1 MSAGQVSSGR
11 TDSTALWL
19 EPESNHTSRMFIS
32 RAKLV
37 PPHDPQVSPSG
48 TNSSV
53 GRSYQASAPKRS
65 NTEAAFSTMA
75 DETTASPQLV
85 QSSAGIGTPHAR
97 CRDTHQSGLL
107 ATML

>member
-1 MSAGQVSSGR
+1 MSAGHVSSGR
-11 TDSTALWL
+11 TDSTASWL

-37 PPHDPQVSPSG
+37 APHDPHLSPSG

-53 GRSYQASAPKRS
+53 GRSYHASAPKRS
-65 NTEAAFSTMA
+65 NTDAAFSTIA
-75 DETTASPQLV
+75 DEITASPQLA

-97 CRDTHQSGLL
+97 CRETHQSGLF